1 MPSGFTTT
9 VPLVGSVVLVHTL
22 PPSAL
27 GVSLP
32 SRLPLTGTSFGVVVL
47 SSTATGTAVAATVMV
62 TVAVLLSPSL
72 SVMV

>member
-1 MPSGFTTT
+1 MTTT
-9 VPLVGSVVLVHTL
+9 VPWLGLVVLVHTL

-32 SRLPLTGTSFGVVVL
+32 ASEPLMGVSLGVVTLSATATGTSF
-47 SSTATGTAVAATVMV
+47 TGAIVRV
-62 TVAVLLSPSL
+62 TVAVLLSPSR